1 MKHLTGAQIRRM
13 WLDFFASKG
22 HVIEPGA
29 SLIPHNDPSLLWIN
43 AGVAALK
50 KYFDGSEKPAC
61 PRITNAQKS
70 LRTNDIENVGLTA
83 RHHTFFEMLGNF
95 SIGDYFRTEAV
106 TWGFELLTSP
116 KWFDFELD
124 KLYFTVH
131 PTDDVTRK
139 LWMSLGVPADHLIDC
154 EGNFWE
160 IGEGPCGPNTEIFYD
175 RGTKYDPENI
185 GIDLLKKDMENDRYI
200 EIWNIVFSQYNAKEG
215 LKRSEYPELPQK
227 NIDTGAG
234 LERLACVMQE
244 VETNFETDL
253 FMPIIREI
261 EKLATV
267 KYSKETRLPYHA
279 IADHIR
285 TCTFAIADGAM
296 FSNEGRGYVLRRILR
311 RAVRFAKKIGIKES
325 FMYKLVYVV
334 RDIML
339 DYYPYLNE
347 NLDTVSKLIRLEE
360 EKFAKTLNAG
370 EQILNQYLEECDGKL
385 TGAEVFKLY
394 DTYGFPIELTKE
406 IAAEKNVTI
415 DEVGFKEEMKK
426 QKEMSR
432 NARDVDANM
441 HKQAKDLLDFEDA
454 SNYTY
459 DPTPITSKVIALFKD
474 GERIERLTGKG
485 EIAFDNTN
493 FYAESGGQVA
503 DAGYIEI
510 NGKQYKVLD
519 VQKAP
524 HKQHLHTV
532 DLGEDYVD
540 LGSEAK
546 LVVDLEFRTRITRN
560 HSSVHLLQ
568 KALQEVVGSHIKQ
581 AGSYVDDK
589 RLRFD
594 FTHFEKISEEDLK
607 KVERKVNEV
616 IASSIPSDIKW
627 MSIDDAKKT
636 GAMAL
641 FDEKYGDRVRVVNFG
656 GWSIELC
663 AGCHVANTKEIGC
676 FVIESEESISS
687 GVRRIIAR
695 TGLEAYDYMK
705 GIEAELVKS
714 SKMLGCLSMF
724 DNNTRLEALLKQV
737 EELKKEI
744 KDLKGKESLSL
755 GKDLVAESTCEDKI
769 VVIKKLQGID
779 KDALMAAIDYVKS
792 LNKPYFIYLVNE
804 NSERSSLL
812 CTASKDFGFNCGQ
825 IIKETSK
832 MLNGSGGGRPDMAQG
847 GAKDLSN
854 LDKVFNYL
862 KDLL

>member
-116 KWFDFELD
+116 KWFDFDID

-139 LWMSLGVPADHLIDC
+139 LWMSLGVPEDHLIDC

-200 EIWNIVFSQYNAKEG
+200 EIWNIVFSQYNAKAG

-311 RAVRFAKKIGIKES
+311 RAVRFAKNIGIKES

-339 DYYPYLNE
+339 DYYPYLND

-370 EQILNQYLEECDGKL
+370 EQILNQYLEECNGTL
-385 TGAEVFKLY
+385 TGAEAFKLY
-394 DTYGFPIELTKE
+394 DTYGFPIELTTE
-406 IAAEKNVTI
+406 IAAEKNVTV
-415 DEVGFKEEMKK
+415 DEEGFKEEMKK

-441 HKQAKDLLDFEDA
+441 HRQAMDLLNFEDA
-454 SNYTY
+454 SVFTY

-485 EIAFDNTN
+485 EIAFDTTT
-493 FYAESGGQVA
+493 FYAESGGEIA
-503 DAGYIEI
+503 DSGYIEF

-532 DLGEDYVD
+532 DLGEDYID
-540 LGSEAK
+540 LDTECK
-546 LVVDLEFRTRITRN
+546 LVVDLEFRKCISRN

-594 FTHFEKISEEDLK
+594 FTHFEKISQEDLN
-607 KVERKVNEV
+607 KVERRVNEM
-616 IASSIPSDIKW
+616 IHKSIESDIKI
-627 MSIDDAKKT
+627 MSIDEAKKT

-656 GWSIELC
+656 DWSIELC
-663 AGCHVANTKEIGC
+663 AGCHVKNTKEIGC

-687 GVRRIIAR
+687 GVRRIVAR
-695 TGLEAYDYMK
+695 TGLEAYDYFK
-705 GIEAELVKS
+705 GIDAELERSAKE
-714 SKMLGCLSMF
+714 LGCMSKF
-724 DNNTRLEALLKQV
+724 DNFTRLEALLKSV
-737 EELKKEI
+737 DELKKEI
-744 KDLKGKESLSL
+744 KELKNKESLSL
-755 GKDLVAESTCEDKI
+755 GKDLVNESTSKD
-769 VVIKKLQGID
+769 VIKVVKKLNNVD
-779 KDALMAAIDYVKS
+779 REALMQAIDYVKS
-792 LNKPYFIYLVNE
+792 LNKPFFMYLVNE
-804 NSERSSLL
+804 GSDRSSLI
-812 CTASKDFGFNCGQ
+812 CACSDNYGVNCGQ

-832 MLNGSGGGRPDMAQG
+832 LLNGTGGGRPTMAQG
-847 GAKDLSN
+847 GAKDLTN
-854 LDKVFNYL
+854 LDKVF
-862 KDLL
+862 DLVKGY